1 MPGIRRLPERRFHG
15 CPHSV
20 DRIRVHA
27 RIRTRHR
34 EYVGRS
40 PPPRGPSAG
49 FPTVHCYPKD
59 AAAWSTV
66 TPDAAG
72 LALVWSTRFE
82 VHVDQ
87 VLALADRVEPA
98 RRTA

>member
-1 MPGIRRLPERRFHG
+1 
-15 CPHSV
+15 
-20 DRIRVHA
+20 
-27 RIRTRHR
+27 
-34 EYVGRS
+34 
-40 PPPRGPSAG
+40 
-49 FPTVHCYPKD
+49 VHCYPKD
-59 AAAWSTV
+59 ETTWRAV

-87 VLALADRVEPA
+87 VLALADRVEPS